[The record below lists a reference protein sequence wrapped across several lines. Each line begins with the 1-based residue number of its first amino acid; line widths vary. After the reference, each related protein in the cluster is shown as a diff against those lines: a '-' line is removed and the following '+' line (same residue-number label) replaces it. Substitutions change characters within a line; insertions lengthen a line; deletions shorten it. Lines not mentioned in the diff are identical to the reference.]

1 MHTCYFIFMTEPEHD
16 ITLQCPEM
24 TVTVEDSD
32 TEISPDD
39 DDEHI
44 DRPSLDGERRPSKW
58 SATILFVAS
67 EIQLIFNLAELCPQE
82 GFETVPKKG
91 EAKSN

>member
-1 MHTCYFIFMTEPEHD
+1 MTETD
-16 ITLQCPEM
+16 KDTTLQCPEM
-24 TVTVEDSD
+24 TFTVEDSD

-39 DDEHI
+39 DDDQI

-82 GFETVPKKG
+82 GYETAPKKVVCFYDT
-91 EAKSN
+91 